1 MKCSQKEME
10 IIEYAALAFF
20 NNRNH
25 YQSLLDRSTELTQ
38 VTQQIIEDG
47 QRLRRRNKID
57 KDTFAHCKR
66 DIHLL
71 LEQKRME
78 KKRTRFLSKSKEK
91 VETLLEKKKGVQL
104 AKTDTNKFLLR
115 FDDGEELEINSIEGG
130 GISVSLNGIIHIYPE
145 GIY

>member
-10 IIEYAALAFF
+10 VIEYAALAFF

-25 YQSLLDRSTELTQ
+25 YQALLERSTELTQ

-57 KDTFAHCKR
+57 KDTFVHCKR

-78 KKRTRFLSKSKEK
+78 KKRTRFLSKPKEK

-104 AKTDTNKFLLR
+104 AKTDTNTFLLR
-115 FDDGEELEINSIEGG
+115 FDDGEELEINAIEGG

-145 GIY
+145 RIY